1 MWPFLALMLTNIG
14 AIIIYLTSK
23 NQGLIH
29 KPLAKLWRLITLV
42 CWLLALYIWL
52 QLYVISAA
60 VFIWLFTMTI
70 LLICPPLLSLNKS
83 SIEKKGAIDD

>member
-1 MWPFLALMLTNIG
+1 MWPFWALMLTNIG

-29 KPLAKLWRLITLV
+29 KPLVKSWRLITFV

-70 LLICPPLLSLNKS
+70 LLICPPLLSLNKG
-83 SIEKKGAIDD
+83 SIEEKGAIDD